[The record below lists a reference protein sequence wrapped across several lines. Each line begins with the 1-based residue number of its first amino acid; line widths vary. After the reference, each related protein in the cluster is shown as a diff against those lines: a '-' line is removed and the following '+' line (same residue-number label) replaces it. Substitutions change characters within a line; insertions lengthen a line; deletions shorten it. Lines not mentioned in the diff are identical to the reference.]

1 VLIGTTVPDDAGVY
15 RLRDDLAIVMTI
27 DFFTPIV
34 DDPRTY
40 GEIAAA
46 NSLSD
51 VYAMGGDPFAALNVV
66 AFPANSDELPLS
78 LLGDILEGGS
88 AKAAEAGVAVIG
100 GHTVDDPEPKY
111 GLAVIGRVHPDRI
124 VTKGGARPGDRLIL
138 TKPLG
143 TGILT
148 TALKQG
154 RVEESALVEAVRTM
168 STLNRDAARAMMEVG
183 IRAATDVTG
192 FGLLGH
198 LSEMLREPGLG
209 ARLSVAAIPLLS
221 GARELAESGVAP
233 GGTRK
238 NLDAVSGRLSVA
250 DDVTETD
257 RLLLAD
263 AQTSGGLLIAVSP
276 ERRDDLLAKLSAGN
290 VPCAAE
296 IGEITASSEIRIE
309 A

>member
-1 VLIGTTVPDDAGVY
+1 
-15 RLRDDLAIVMTI
+15 
-27 DFFTPIV
+27 
-34 DDPRTY
+34 
-40 GEIAAA
+40 
-46 NSLSD
+46 
-51 VYAMGGDPFAALNVV
+51 
-66 AFPANSDELPLS
+66 
-78 LLGDILEGGS
+78 
-88 AKAAEAGVAVIG
+88 
-100 GHTVDDPEPKY
+100 
-111 GLAVIGRVHPDRI
+111 
-124 VTKGGARPGDRLIL
+124 
-138 TKPLG
+138 
-143 TGILT
+143 
-148 TALKQG
+148 
-154 RVEESALVEAVRTM
+154 M
-168 STLNRDAARAMMEVG
+168 STLNRDAAHAMMEVG
-183 IRAATDVTG
+183 IHTATDVTG

-221 GARELAESGVAP
+221 GARELAGSGVAP

-276 ERRDDLLAKLSAGN
+276 ERRDDLLEKLSAGN